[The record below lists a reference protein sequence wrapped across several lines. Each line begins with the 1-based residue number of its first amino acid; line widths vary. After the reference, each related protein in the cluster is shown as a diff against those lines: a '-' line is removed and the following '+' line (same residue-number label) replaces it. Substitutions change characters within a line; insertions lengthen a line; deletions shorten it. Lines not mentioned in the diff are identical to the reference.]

1 MINVLNDHSKRT
13 HALISPSS
21 LYRDL
26 VCTAAPLLTADM
38 PDESSSYAKEGTYAH
53 ELCELMIRQYLIK
66 DLSHEEFTAQWEM
79 VAGEAAADGFDTD
92 EMFRHASAYLEY
104 VKTIFDGFRDEPF
117 LAVEAKLD
125 LNTWIPGGFGTADC
139 IMIGGDRMVVI
150 DFKYGKSPNGRVDA
164 VGNPQMI
171 AYALGAYDGYGMV
184 YDVKTVE
191 MHIFQPRITDGISDY
206 KLTLTELLK
215 DGEEIRKKVDEA
227 LSGKGKFAP
236 GPKTC
241 RFCKAKDLC
250 RARATANLAL
260 EPMALSY
267 KPELM
272 TAEELAEAIRIG
284 EDLQTWLEDV
294 KERALKECLDGKE
307 IPGFKAVEGR
317 GSREWTDM
325 DQAFKI
331 LQESGYDESILYE
344 RKPLTLAATE
354 KAVGKKRFAELVG
367 SLTQKTPGKPALVPA
382 SDKRPAFTNKK
393 TAAEV
398 FGTNNQ

>member
-1 MINVLNDHSKRT
+1 MINVLDHSKRA

-38 PDESSSYAKEGTYAH
+38 PDESSPYAQEGTYAH

-79 VAGEAAADGFDTD
+79 VAGSAKAEGFDTE
-92 EMFRHASAYLEY
+92 EMFRCASAYLEY
-104 VKTIFDGFRDEPF
+104 IQGIFLSFPEEPF
-117 LAVEAKLD
+117 LAVEARLD
-125 LNTWIPGGFGTADC
+125 LDRWIPGGFGTADC
-139 IMIGGDRMVVI
+139 IMIGGDRMVVV

-171 AYALGAYDGYGMV
+171 AYALGAYEGFGMA
-184 YDVKTVE
+184 YDIKTVE
-191 MHIFQPRITDGISDY
+191 MHIFQPRLSDGISDY
-206 KLTLTELLK
+206 KLLLGELLK
-215 DGEEIRKKVDEA
+215 DGEEIRRKVDEA

-236 GPKTC
+236 GAKTC
-241 RFCKAKDLC
+241 KYCKAKDLC
-250 RARATANLAL
+250 RARANANLAL
-260 EPMALSY
+260 EPMALTY

-272 TAEELAEAIRIG
+272 TAEEIAEAIRIG

-294 KERALKECLDGKE
+294 KERALKECLDGKI

-331 LQESGYDESILYE
+331 LQESGIDESILYE

-367 SLTQKTPGKPALVPA
+367 KLTQKTPGKPALVPD
-382 SDKRPAFTNKK
+382 SDKRPAMTNKK

-398 FGTNNQ
+398 FGTNNE

>member
-1 MINVLNDHSKRT
+1 MINVLDHSKRA

-38 PDESSSYAKEGTYAH
+38 PDESSPYAQEGTYAH

-79 VAGEAAADGFDTD
+79 VAGSAKAEGFDTE
-92 EMFRHASAYLEY
+92 EMFRCASAYLEY
-104 VKTIFDGFRDEPF
+104 IQGIFLSFPEEPF
-117 LAVEAKLD
+117 LAVEARLD
-125 LNTWIPGGFGTADC
+125 LDRWIPGGFGTADC
-139 IMIGGDRMVVI
+139 IMIGGDRMVVA
-150 DFKYGKSPNGRVDA
+150 DFKYGKSPNGLVDA

-171 AYALGAYDGYGMV
+171 AYALGAYEGFGMA
-184 YDVKTVE
+184 YDIKTVE
-191 MHIFQPRITDGISDY
+191 MHIFQPRLSDGISDY
-206 KLTLTELLK
+206 KLLLGELLK
-215 DGEEIRKKVDEA
+215 DGEEIRRKVDEA

-236 GPKTC
+236 GAKTC
-241 RFCKAKDLC
+241 KYCKAKDLC
-250 RARATANLAL
+250 RARANANLAL
-260 EPMALSY
+260 EPMAQTL
-267 KPELM
+267 KPGLM
-272 TAEELAEAIRIG
+272 TPEENAEAIRIG

-294 KERALKECLDGKE
+294 KERALKDCLDGKI

-331 LQESGYDESILYE
+331 LQDAGIDEAVLYE

-367 SLTQKTPGKPALVPA
+367 SLTQKTPGKPALVPE
-382 SDKRPAFTNKK
+382 SDKRPAMTNKK

-398 FGTNNQ
+398 FGTNNE

>member
-1 MINVLNDHSKRT
+1 MINVLAHSKRA

-38 PDESSSYAKEGTYAH
+38 PDESSPYAQEGTYAH

-79 VAGEAAADGFDTD
+79 IAGSAKAEGFDTE
-92 EMFRHASAYLEY
+92 EMFRCASAYLEY
-104 VKTIFDGFRDEPF
+104 IQDIFLSFPEEPF
-117 LAVEAKLD
+117 LAVEARLD
-125 LNTWIPGGFGTADC
+125 LDRWIPGGFGTADC
-139 IMIGGDRMVVI
+139 IMIGGDRMVVA

-171 AYALGAYDGYGMV
+171 AYALGAYEGFGMA
-184 YDVKTVE
+184 YDIKTVE
-191 MHIFQPRITDGISDY
+191 MHIFQPRLSDGISDY
-206 KLTLTELLK
+206 KLLLGELLK
-215 DGEEIRKKVDEA
+215 DGEEIRRKVDEA

-236 GPKTC
+236 GAKTC
-241 RFCKAKDLC
+241 KYCKAKDLC
-250 RARATANLAL
+250 RARANANLAL
-260 EPMALSY
+260 EPMALTY

-272 TAEELAEAIRIG
+272 TPEEIAEAIRIG
-284 EDLQTWLEDV
+284 EDLQNWLEDV
-294 KERALKECLDGKE
+294 KERALKECLDGKI

-331 LQESGYDESILYE
+331 LQDAGIDEAVLYE

-367 SLTQKTPGKPALVPA
+367 SLTQKTPGKPALVPE
-382 SDKRPAFTNKK
+382 SDKRPAMTNKK

-398 FGTNNQ
+398 FGTNNE

>member
-1 MINVLNDHSKRT
+1 MIIVLDHSKRA

-38 PDESSSYAKEGTYAH
+38 PDESSPYAQEGTYAH

-79 VAGEAAADGFDTD
+79 VAGSAKAEGFDTE
-92 EMFRHASAYLEY
+92 EMFRCASAYLEY
-104 VKTIFDGFRDEPF
+104 IQGIFLSFPEEPF
-117 LAVEAKLD
+117 LAVEARLD
-125 LNTWIPGGFGTADC
+125 LDRWIPGGFGTADC
-139 IMIGGDRMVVI
+139 IMIGGDRMVVV

-171 AYALGAYDGYGMV
+171 AYALGAYEGFGMA
-184 YDVKTVE
+184 YDIKTVE
-191 MHIFQPRITDGISDY
+191 MHIFQPRLSDGISDY
-206 KLTLTELLK
+206 KLLLGELLK
-215 DGEEIRKKVDEA
+215 DGEEIRRKVDEA

-236 GPKTC
+236 GAKTC
-241 RFCKAKDLC
+241 KYCKAKDLC
-250 RARATANLAL
+250 RARANANLAL
-260 EPMALSY
+260 EPMALTY

-272 TAEELAEAIRIG
+272 TAEEIAEAIRIG

-294 KERALKECLDGKE
+294 KERALKECLDGKI

-331 LQESGYDESILYE
+331 LQESGIDESILYE

-367 SLTQKTPGKPALVPA
+367 SLTQKTPGKPALVPE
-382 SDKRPAFTNKK
+382 SDKRPAMTNKK

-398 FGTNNQ
+398 FGTNNE

>member
-1 MINVLNDHSKRT
+1 MINVLDHSKRA

-38 PDESSSYAKEGTYAH
+38 PDESSPYAQEGTYAH

-79 VAGEAAADGFDTD
+79 VAGSAKAEGFDTE
-92 EMFRHASAYLEY
+92 EMFRCASAYLEY
-104 VKTIFDGFRDEPF
+104 IQGIFLSFPEEPF
-117 LAVEAKLD
+117 LAVEARLD
-125 LNTWIPGGFGTADC
+125 LDRWIPGGFGTADC
-139 IMIGGDRMVVI
+139 IMIGGDRMVVA
-150 DFKYGKSPNGRVDA
+150 DFKYGKSPNGLVDA

-171 AYALGAYDGYGMV
+171 AYALGAYEGFGMA
-184 YDVKTVE
+184 YDIKTVE
-191 MHIFQPRITDGISDY
+191 MHIFQPRLSDGISDY
-206 KLTLTELLK
+206 KLLLGELLK
-215 DGEEIRKKVDEA
+215 DGEEIRRKVDEA

-236 GPKTC
+236 GAKTC
-241 RFCKAKDLC
+241 KYCKAKDLC
-250 RARATANLAL
+250 RARANANLAL
-260 EPMALSY
+260 EPMALTY

-272 TAEELAEAIRIG
+272 TAEEIAEAIRIG

-294 KERALKECLDGKE
+294 KERALKDCLDGKI

-331 LQESGYDESILYE
+331 LQDAGIDEAVLYE

-367 SLTQKTPGKPALVPA
+367 SLTQKTPGKPALVPE
-382 SDKRPAFTNKK
+382 SDKRPAMTNKK

-398 FGTNNQ
+398 FGTNNE